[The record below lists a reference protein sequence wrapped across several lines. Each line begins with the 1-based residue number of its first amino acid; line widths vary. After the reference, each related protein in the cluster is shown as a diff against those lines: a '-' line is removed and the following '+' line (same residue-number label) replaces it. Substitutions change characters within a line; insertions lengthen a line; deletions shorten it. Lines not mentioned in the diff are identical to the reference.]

1 MRRPGSAP
9 VPWLKAPAV
18 THASELH
25 EGDTARVCVPAEAV
39 LETEN
44 ARCAKRMASTEC
56 LFA

>member
-1 MRRPGSAP
+1 
-9 VPWLKAPAV
+9 V